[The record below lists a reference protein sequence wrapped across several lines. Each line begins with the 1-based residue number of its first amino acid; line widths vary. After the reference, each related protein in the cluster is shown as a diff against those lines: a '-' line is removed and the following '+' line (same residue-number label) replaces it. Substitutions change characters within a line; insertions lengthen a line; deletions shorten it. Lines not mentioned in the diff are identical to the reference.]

1 MIASDV
7 RLEPVDI
14 CVFVEG
20 CYPFVAGG
28 VASWLDWLMRK
39 QPERTFGVVAVM
51 ADARSRENKYPPPPN
66 LRYVKVLPLSRPV
79 ARSGIRQPVIDVE
92 RAIEIFHR
100 LLTQGDVDAFTQVVE
115 LVTSPVHRAPIAWAN
130 APHRM
135 SYSELMGSKP
145 MWNVMLGCYARI
157 CPNASIADFF
167 WAWRNLVGSMFSL
180 FSEPIPEAAI
190 YHTISTGYAG
200 LLAARASVEQRKPTI
215 LTEHGIYSNERR
227 IDLIMADWIFDT
239 IQIGLTGRDDRK
251 DIRSFWIETFEAYA
265 RVCYATS
272 SRVTTLYGENQ
283 FIQRALGAAPERLR
297 VIPNGIELEKFD
309 SLPETPPPHRPT
321 AALIGR
327 VVPIK
332 DIEAFIDAASI
343 VRQSIPEVEILVIGP
358 TDEDEEYF
366 ELCKRRVREAELG
379 ETVVF
384 TGKMNI
390 IEVLPRIDVMVLTSI
405 SEAQPLV
412 ILEAGAARVPCVAT
426 DVGSCRE
433 MIEGAPNEHPN
444 LGAGGRVVPP
454 MDSKAIG
461 AAVVE
466 LLRSPELRRTCG
478 LALRKRVEQHFTSR
492 LSADRYKALYREL
505 GR

>member
-1 MIASDV
+1 MIQSDV
-7 RLEPVDI
+7 SLEPVDI

-28 VASWLDWLMRK
+28 VASWLDWLIRK
-39 QPERTFGVVAVM
+39 QPDLAFGVVAIM
-51 ADARSRENKYPPPPN
+51 TDERPRQSKYEPPSN
-66 LRYVKVLPLSRPV
+66 LKYVKVLPLSRAV
-79 ARSGIRQPVIDVE
+79 RKAGLRQPVIDVDDM
-92 RAIEIFHR
+92 IETFHR
-100 LLTQGDVDAFTQVVE
+100 LLTSGDVNAFAHLVE
-115 LVTSPVHRAPIAWAN
+115 LIGTPVRRSPMGWAQAPR
-130 APHRM
+130 RM
-135 SYSELMGSKP
+135 SYDELLGSKP
-145 MWNVMLGCYARI
+145 MWDVIMGCYARV
-157 CPNASIADFF
+157 CPNASCADFF
-167 WAWRNLVGSMFSL
+167 WAWRNLVGSMISL
-180 FSEPIPEAAI
+180 LVEPIPPAAV

-200 LLAARASVEQRKPTI
+200 LLAARAAVELGKPTV

-239 IQIGLTGRDDRK
+239 IQVGLTGRDDRK
-251 DIRSFWIETFEAYA
+251 DIRTFWIETFEAYA
-265 RVCYATS
+265 RICYATS

-283 FIQRALGAAPERLR
+283 FMQRALGAAPERLR
-297 VIPNGIELEKFD
+297 VIPNGIELEKFAAI
-309 SLPETPPPHRPT
+309 PEVPPPHRPT

-332 DIEAFIDAASI
+332 DIEAFIDASMA
-343 VRQSIPEVEILVIGP
+343 VRKAIPDVEILVIGP

-366 ELCKRRVREAELG
+366 ELCKRKVAESGLS

-433 MIEGAPNEHPN
+433 MIEGAPDEQPN
-444 LGAGGRVVPP
+444 FGPGGRVVPP

-466 LLRSPELRRTCG
+466 LLQSPDLRKECG
-478 LALRKRVEQHFTSR
+478 LALRRRVEHQFTSR
-492 LSADRYKALYREL
+492 LSADRYRALYREL
-505 GR
+505 GK